1 MRGQILKL
9 VEEVSALRVEIK
21 YLQQNRL

>member
-1 MRGQILKL
+1 MRAQILKL